1 MIKAEKNIN
10 KTLISQYLQNKVL
23 NKRVKKGMKFTA
35 IYLGL

>member
-1 MIKAEKNIN
+1 MVQAEKNIN
-10 KTLISQYLQNKVL
+10 KILISQYLTNKIL